1 MNESRRQI
9 LRMRANINRVKSEI
23 IACIK
28 LIAPWMEHKYIW
40 RENRSLIIC

>member
-28 LIAPWMEHKYIW
+28 LIAPCPGWNINIYGEKIV
-40 RENRSLIIC
+40 L